1 MDRTAVDS
9 IREKLNIV
17 EVIREYVPSLKKA
30 GRSYKACCP
39 FHKEKT
45 PSFHVDEDKQLFYCF
60 GCQTGGD
67 IFAFVMKI
75 ENISFAEA
83 GEKLAEKAGVEWRS
97 QAPLGPAESERAEIR
112 RAIDFAVRYYQTA
125 LKSARYA
132 EPARTY
138 LEGRHLSPEM
148 TEKFRL
154 GYAHT
159 ENDSFI
165 KAARVEG
172 FTDGVLFKAGLLG
185 RGDGGRVWDYFRG
198 RVLFP
203 IQNHRGDTV
212 AFGGRVLDDREPKYL
227 NSPETPVFSK
237 GQVLFG
243 LSQAAQATRKAGRLI
258 VCEGYMDVIAC
269 HQAGVE
275 NSAAPLGTAFGAD
288 HARLIK
294 RYCQQVVLLFD
305 PDPAGVRAAL
315 RAAPILISGGLQ
327 VKVASLGGG
336 LDPDEFLQE
345 RGREAF
351 DAVIA
356 GAKDI
361 IEFHADVVLAALQHP
376 VSSHDKARAA
386 DELLPTALVQP
397 NPIVRADWIKM
408 IADRLAI
415 SEAVLRQRAAS
426 PAIAAAAGSAREEEQ
441 ELPERPDEGLPPP
454 ERELLRMVVRTPAF
468 ATVCGKLLE
477 GVPLSPKVAALL
489 TAMNKV
495 CEGGCPD
502 SEVIK
507 FLCAEKPEHEG
518 LVQMLAVEPE
528 PASRLSGATDE
539 EPQND
544 IARAARAEDELAD
557 RMRAFEELCRRIRRT
572 GLEHRQAELRAS
584 LADLGRKGQDT
595 RDIQTQLQKIAA
607 TLKGSGK
614 L

>member
-1 MDRTAVDS
+1 MDRSAVDS
-9 IREKLNIV
+9 IRERLNIV

-67 IFAFVMKI
+67 VFAFVMKI

-83 GEKLAEKAGVEWRS
+83 GEKLAEKAGVDWRP
-97 QAPLGPAESERAEIR
+97 QAPAGPAEAERADIK

-125 LKSARYA
+125 LKSAKYA
-132 EPARTY
+132 EHARKY
-138 LEGRHLSPEM
+138 LEGRSLSAAM
-148 TEKFRL
+148 LEKFRI

-159 ENDSFI
+159 EPDSFI
-165 KAARVEG
+165 KAARGEG
-172 FTDGVLFKAGLLG
+172 FSDSTLLKAGLMG
-185 RGDGGRVWDYFRG
+185 RGEGGRVWDYFRG

-203 IQNHRGDTV
+203 IQNHRGDSV

-243 LSQAAQATRKAGRLI
+243 LSQGAQAVRRAGVLI

-275 NSAAPLGTAFGAD
+275 NAAAPLGTAFGPD

-315 RAAPILISGGLQ
+315 RAAPILITGGLQ

-356 GAKDI
+356 GARDI
-361 IEFHADVVLAALQHP
+361 IEFHADVVMAALPHP

-397 NPIVRADWIKM
+397 NPIVRADWIRI
-408 IADRLAI
+408 IADRLSI
-415 SEAVLRQRAAS
+415 SEAVLRQRASS
-426 PAIAAAAGSAREEEQ
+426 PAIAAAAGPAREEEG
-441 ELPERPDEGLPPP
+441 PARARPDEGIPPP

-477 GVPLSPKVAALL
+477 GVALSPKVSSLL
-489 TAMNKV
+489 SAMNKV

-502 SEVIK
+502 AEVISS
-507 FLCAEKPEHEG
+507 LCAEKPEYEG

-528 PASRLSGATDE
+528 PASRLSGTGE
-539 EPQND
+539 KEPEGEA
-544 IARAARAEDELAD
+544 ARAARAEEEMAG

-572 GLEHRQAELRAS
+572 GLERRQAELRAS
-584 LADLGRKGQDT
+584 LAELGRKGQDT
-595 RDIQTQLQKIAA
+595 RDIQTQLQNIAA

-614 L
+614 I